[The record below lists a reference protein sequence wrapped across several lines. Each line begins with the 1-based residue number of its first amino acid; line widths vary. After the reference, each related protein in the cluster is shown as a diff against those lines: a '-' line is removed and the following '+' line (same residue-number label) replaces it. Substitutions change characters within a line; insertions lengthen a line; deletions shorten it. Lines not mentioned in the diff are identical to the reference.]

1 MKASYFQILF
11 LFPLI
16 IIFSCDK
23 SKRNSTDFE
32 ITIEKKRVD
41 SINFKAKVIVRD
53 KSNRNTEDKIYILID
68 NEVELNSKI
77 KILKEKFLQN
87 KKGSG

>member
-16 IIFSCDK
+16 IISCDK
-23 SKRNSTDFE
+23 SKRNNTDFE

-68 NEVELNSKI
+68 NEVELKSKI
-77 KILKEKFLQN
+77 KILKETFLQN
-87 KKGSG
+87 KKSSG

>member
-1 MKASYFQILF
+1 MKVSYFQIFF
-11 LFPLI
+11 LIPLI
-16 IIFSCDK
+16 IFFSCDK
-23 SKRNSTDFE
+23 SKRNFTDFE

-41 SINFKAKVIVRD
+41 SINFKAKVIVKD
-53 KSNRNTEDKIYILID
+53 KSNRNTENKIYILID

-87 KKGSG
+87 KKG